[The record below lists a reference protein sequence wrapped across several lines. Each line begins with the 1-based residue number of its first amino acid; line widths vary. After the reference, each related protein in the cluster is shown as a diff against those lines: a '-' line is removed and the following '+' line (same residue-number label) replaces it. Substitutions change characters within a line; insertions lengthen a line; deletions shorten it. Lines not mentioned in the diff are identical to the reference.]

1 MNTFTYIDSLDISSE
16 VILYKIK
23 TDLTKDQL
31 VNFLHQKAK
40 HYCKANKID
49 VEHYINYPEDPYY
62 FELIINTMTMY
73 LSLLTCLDKDLLDQK
88 LISKMRCPII
98 KIKLEHLI

>member
-1 MNTFTYIDSLDISSE
+1 VNTFTYIDSLDISSE

-31 VNFLHQKAK
+31 INFLHQKAK
-40 HYCKANKID
+40 QYCKVNEID
-49 VEHYINYPEDPYY
+49 VENYINYPEDPYY

-98 KIKLEHLI
+98 KIKSECLI